1 MIFTGS
7 CRSSSSLKDFS
18 ITGSGSITTAWE
30 QFLLDSMEYEDLEEE
45 RRMNNSGGWTKKEL
59 FYISNL
65 IDDEQ
70 YWIEMSYYKNSW
82 K

>member
-45 RRMNNSGGWTKKEL
+45 RRMNNSGEWTKKEL